1 MSKWPLKPLGEVCDV
16 RIGRTPRRDDPR
28 FCGGNAVWV
37 TVRELNGGKI
47 TSSNETV
54 SDNAVRECMPELV
67 PAGTL
72 LFSFKLSIGKMA
84 VAGCPLYTNEAIA
97 ALPIKNPAELAR
109 DFLRYALLRCSHE
122 GTADTA
128 VMGKVLNRRKVQSL
142 PIPLPPLAEQ
152 ERIVKLLDEADGLR
166 KLRAQ
171 ADRRTA
177 ELIPALFH
185 EMFGE
190 VKFAVSPI
198 GDVTSLVT
206 SGATPRGGEG
216 VYTRE
221 GPYFIRSQNVQMN
234 RLDLAGAACLPSGV
248 HHQMARTQVATG
260 DVLLNI
266 TGASIGRV
274 AWVGELDRAANVS
287 QHVCLIRPKPDSVD
301 SIYLSVLISLPTTQ
315 NFILRNQA
323 GASRQALNHK
333 QVRAIEIPLPPLP
346 LQNIFARR
354 VSEIRQMETAQAASR
369 ARLDALFQS
378 MLHRAFNGE
387 L

>member
-1 MSKWPLKPLGEVCDV
+1 MRRWSVTPLGELLSQ
-16 RIGRTPRRDDPR
+16 RLEEFQLTDPSVEG
-28 FCGGNAVWV
+28 FV
-37 TVRELNGGKI
+37 TVRLYGKGATRRKIGDGKTPVLRVAYRVRSGDLIYSRIDARNGAFAIIPDELNGFVVSKDFPSFAI
-47 TSSNETV
+47 KHDRIDTRFLIRFLASEQFFRQLQASSF
-54 SDNAVRECMPELV
+54 
-67 PAGTL
+67 GTTNRQRIQEASL
-72 LFSFKLSIGKMA
+72 LSYG
-84 VAGCPLYTNEAIA
+84 
-97 ALPIKNPAELAR
+97 
-109 DFLRYALLRCSHE
+109 
-122 GTADTA
+122 
-128 VMGKVLNRRKVQSL
+128 
-142 PIPLPPLAEQ
+142 IPLPPLAEQ

-177 ELIPALFH
+177 DLIPALFH

-206 SGATPRGGEG
+206 SGATPRGGEE
-216 VYTRE
+216 VYTTE

-234 RLDLAGAACLPSGV
+234 RLDLAGAACLPAGV

-287 QHVCLIRPKPDSVD
+287 QHVCLIRPKPDLVD
-301 SIYLSVLISLPTTQ
+301 SIYLSALISLPTTQ

-354 VSEIRQMETAQAASR
+354 VSEIRQIESAQATSR

-378 MLHRAFNGE
+378 MLHCAFNGE